1 MPLRVRSREEKDR
14 QAAAARERRVKKKAE
29 DPDWQK
35 REALGVR
42 VIFCCCTKC
51 MNTLNNI

>member
-14 QAAAARERRVKKKAE
+14 QAAAARERRVKKKDE

-35 REALGVR
+35 REALRVR
-42 VIFCCCTKC
+42 VIFFLHK
-51 MNTLNNI
+51 MHEYVK